1 PYSDRPMSNDDVSRA
16 LNELIRAQWD
26 PTAPLPGFW
35 PAGVAGVFLMF
46 VMPLAAGIPFGVIMA
61 RDAGLSPLLTA
72 GLYLVSDL
80 VLAVTAEPFLAL
92 LRWLA
97 RRVEF
102 VGRVGQLFARATGSV
117 GLNDGRVRGPLGLV
131 LFSFSISPT
140 SGHAAAAAAGHGF
153 VSGWTLAII
162 GDMLFFGMLM
172 ATTLWVA
179 NVFGDSRQTIGLLVI
194 GTWVLPLLIRRLRR
208 GSGGTS
214 RSRAAPIRVAAATP
228 EVNQGSARRP
238 PGPEAAGPLPRRR
251 VSRAGR
257 HKPSRGLHR

>member
-1 PYSDRPMSNDDVSRA
+1 MSNDELTRA

-61 RDAGLSPLLTA
+61 RDAGLSPLMTA
-72 GLYLVSDL
+72 GLYLASDL

-97 RRVEF
+97 RRVEII
-102 VGRVGQLFARATGSV
+102 GRMGQFFARATHGV
-117 GLNDGRVRGPLGLV
+117 GLNDGRVRGPLGLI

-140 SGHAAAAAAGHGF
+140 SGRAAAAAAGHGF

-162 GDMLFFGMLM
+162 GDMLFFGLLM

-179 NVFGDSRQTIGLLVI
+179 SVFGDNRQTIGMVVVGAWL
-194 GTWVLPLLIRRLRR
+194 LPLLIRRLRR
-208 GSGGTS
+208 RSGGAAVRKRGPLRVVPATSGVRGQGSGVSQGTE
-214 RSRAAPIRVAAATP
+214 VAG
-228 EVNQGSARRP
+228 Q
-238 PGPEAAGPLPRRR
+238 LPRRR

-257 HKPSRGLHR
+257 RRPSRGLHR

>member
-1 PYSDRPMSNDDVSRA
+1 MTNDDLTRA
-16 LNELIRAQWD
+16 LNELVRAQWD
-26 PTAPLPGFW
+26 PTAPLPYFW

-61 RDAGLSPLLTA
+61 RDAGLSPLTTA

-92 LRWLA
+92 LRWLGK
-97 RRVEF
+97 RVAF
-102 VGRVGQLFARATGSV
+102 VGRLGHFFSRATDSV
-117 GLNDGRVRGPLGLV
+117 GLSEGRVRGPLGLI

-140 SGHAAAAAAGHGF
+140 SGRAAAAAAGHGF

-179 NVFGDSRQTIGLLVI
+179 SVFGDSRQTIGAIAIAV
-194 GTWVLPLLIRRLRR
+194 WVLPLLIRRLRR
-208 GSGGTS
+208 
-214 RSRAAPIRVAAATP
+214 RSAGAAKRAPPPLRVVPAGAAAS
-228 EVNQGSARRP
+228 VVSGQGSVVGGKFPRKRVSH
-238 PGPEAAGPLPRRR
+238 GGRRR
-251 VSRAGR
+251 
-257 HKPSRGLHR
+257 PSRGLRR

>member
-1 PYSDRPMSNDDVSRA
+1 MTNDDLTRA

-26 PTAPLPGFW
+26 PTAPLPFFW
-35 PAGVAGVFLMF
+35 PAGVAGVLLMF

-61 RDAGLSPLLTA
+61 RDAGLSPLVTA

-80 VLAVTAEPFLAL
+80 LLPVTAEPFLAL

-97 RRVEF
+97 RRVAF
-102 VGRVGQLFARATGSV
+102 VDRMGHVFSRATGSV
-117 GLNDGRVRGPLGLV
+117 GLNEGRVRGPLGLI

-140 SGHAAAAAAGHGF
+140 SGRAAAAAAGHGF

-179 NVFGDSRQTIGLLVI
+179 SVFGDSRQTIGLIAIAVWL
-194 GTWVLPLLIRRLRR
+194 LPVLIRRLRR
-208 GSGGTS
+208 
-214 RSRAAPIRVAAATP
+214 RSEDAARRSPAAPLRVVPAGEGT
-228 EVNQGSARRP
+228 VITGQRP
-238 PGPEAAGPLPRRR
+238 VVLAQSPRKRQSHAGRRR
-251 VSRAGR
+251 S
-257 HKPSRGLHR
+257 SRGLHR

>member
-1 PYSDRPMSNDDVSRA
+1 MTNDDLNRA

-46 VMPLAAGIPFGVIMA
+46 VMPLAAGIPLGVIMA

-72 GLYLVSDL
+72 GVYLVSDV
-80 VLAVTAEPFLAL
+80 VLALTAEPFLAL
-92 LRWLA
+92 LRWLGT
-97 RRVEF
+97 RVAF
-102 VGRVGQLFARATGSV
+102 VGRIGQVFARATGSV
-117 GLNDGRVRGPLGLV
+117 GLNEGRVRGPLGLV

-140 SGHAAAAAAGHGF
+140 SGRAAAAAAGHGF

-179 NVFGDSRQTIGLLVI
+179 SVFGDSRQTIGLVVI
-194 GTWVLPLLIRRLRR
+194 GAWLLPLLIRRLRR
-208 GSGGTS
+208 GSASAPKGKPAPVRVVPATS
-214 RSRAAPIRVAAATP
+214 AVSQAAA
-228 EVNQGSARRP
+228 GRSA
-238 PGPEAAGPLPRRR
+238 GPEAAGQLPRRR
-251 VSRAGR
+251 VSHAGR
-257 HKPSRGLHR
+257 RRPSRGLHR